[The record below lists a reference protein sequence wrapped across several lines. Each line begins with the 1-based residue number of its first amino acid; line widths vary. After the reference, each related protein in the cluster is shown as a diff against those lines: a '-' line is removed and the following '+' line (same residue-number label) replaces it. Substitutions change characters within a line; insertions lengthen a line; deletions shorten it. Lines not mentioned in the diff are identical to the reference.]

1 MTAAQAYL
9 KKAERSFQVAD
20 TLLKRGDA
28 DFAAS
33 RAYYGYFYT
42 AQALLLVHG
51 VPRLSR
57 HGQLLAQYGLHFAK
71 TQRLDPRFHQLLIRA
86 FKTRELSDYEVGEM
100 VDTEIVEELISE
112 GFKFLSAATQYIE
125 KTTDEAP

>member
-1 MTAAQAYL
+1 MTRAQAYL

-20 TLLKRGDA
+20 TLLKRGDT

-33 RAYYGYFYT
+33 RTYYGYFYI

-71 TQRLDPRFHQLLIRA
+71 TQRLDPRFHQLMIRA
-86 FKTRELSDYEVGEM
+86 FKTRELSDYEVDEM

-112 GFKFLSAATQYIE
+112 GFQFLSAATQYIE
-125 KTTDEAP
+125 KAS

>member
-1 MTAAQAYL
+1 MTTAQAYL
-9 KKAERSFQVAD
+9 KKAERSFRVAD
-20 TLLKRGDA
+20 SLLKGGDA

-33 RAYYGYFYT
+33 RTYYAYFYI

-51 VPRLSR
+51 VPRLTR

-86 FKTRELSDYEVGEM
+86 FKTREMSDYEVDEM
-100 VDTEIVEELISE
+100 VDTEIVEELITE
-112 GFKFLSAATQYIE
+112 GFQFLSAATQYIE
-125 KTTDEAP
+125 KAEGEIS